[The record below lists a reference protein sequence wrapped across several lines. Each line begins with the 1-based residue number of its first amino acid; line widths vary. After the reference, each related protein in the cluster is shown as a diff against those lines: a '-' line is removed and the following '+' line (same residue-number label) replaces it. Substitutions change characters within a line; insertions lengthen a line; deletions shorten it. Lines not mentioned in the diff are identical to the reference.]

1 MGPKKRV
8 SPDLDPHPFNVIY
21 IKNPSQEQL
30 RRMAIE
36 HTPACYTT
44 KHGNVNKIARN
55 KARMANYTYIIAPEE
70 DKAKYSGNLI
80 VPEKAEQLLCAV
92 WDYIERQGRLIEIQG
107 YYGLSENASERFPI
121 QWLYTMPAANVA
133 GMQQVL
139 TFPRED
145 VETSEERS
153 QVFKPV
159 IRVVM
164 VPEFPLCDMPG
175 KQAMLVDLENWTTWV
190 IGADYF
196 GESKK
201 GALRMLNDY
210 VYQRGGLV
218 LHAGAKAVSIQGKR
232 VTMALLGLSGT
243 GKTTTTFSK
252 QGDTSEPIQDDMICL
267 WPNGRISI
275 TENGAFAKTFG
286 LTRQTEP
293 IIYRGSL
300 DSAAWVENVYTDA
313 EGAYD
318 FSKSRMTVEE
328 VRRFRTYLVITGASA
343 ENIDAYISGK
353 VRFEDKVDE
362 YGTPADGWDFL
373 VWTQNGRSVIPMSK
387 IEGAADL
394 LDIPPLQ
401 SIGLLNRDEG
411 PDAAT
416 PGIVRFVSMDQAA
429 AYFMLGET
437 SKTSAAG
444 KERGKTRSPFT
455 QPFFPR
461 AMGLQAVRFSEL
473 AKDIDDLE
481 TWMMNTG
488 YVGGDQLD
496 VDAGKALKVKIKH
509 SSAMLEAMLAKKIV
523 WKLDPDFGYEIAD
536 VDNPKNAELLAKVP
550 KEVLNPMLFFER
562 TGKMD
567 IYKAWVKKMKE
578 ERRAFLEKYKVD
590 PKIIATIPK

>member
-80 VPEKAEQLLCAV
+80 APEKAEQLLCAV